1 MPHRGWVLLDFEGE
15 PLRALSQRSLPDC
28 PLRDVAGMLRSLDYA
43 AGAVRHGSGRD
54 ASAWAA
60 DARAAFLAGY
70 VEEAGRDG
78 AAVDTA
84 AGSVLLAAFEADKA
98 VYEALY
104 EARNRPDWLPIPLA
118 ALARLSARAAGAG
131 SAG

>member
-1 MPHRGWVLLDFEGE
+1 M
-15 PLRALSQRSLPDC
+15 
-28 PLRDVAGMLRSLDYA
+28 
-43 AGAVRHGSGRD
+43 
-54 ASAWAA
+54 
-60 DARAAFLAGY
+60 
-70 VEEAGRDG
+70 
-78 AAVDTA
+78 
-84 AGSVLLAAFEADKA
+84 LLAAFEADKA